1 MDAYGLLFLLI
12 YLCLHRKIYD
22 MQFIDTHTHLYL
34 PEFDQDRDMVIKN
47 AIDHNV
53 QKMLLPNVDS
63 TTIHPLME
71 LVKKY
76 PLNCFPMMGV
86 HPTSVGADYQKELDI
101 VESWLK
107 KEKFMAIG
115 EIGMDLYWDK
125 TFQKQQEEVFHR
137 QLHLAKKYNLPVVIH
152 ARESFDEIF
161 TIIDHEVDERLT
173 GVFHAFTG
181 TVEQANQIIE
191 WGFMMGIGGIVTFKN
206 AGLDN
211 VVRNIDINHI
221 VLETDSPYLAPVPK
235 RGKRNQ
241 SAYIRHIAEKIAL
254 IKEIPVEK
262 VANITTDNAKQLF
275 RL

>member
-1 MDAYGLLFLLI
+1 
-12 YLCLHRKIYD
+12 
-22 MQFIDTHTHLYL
+22 MQFIDTHTHLFL
-34 PEFDQDRDMVIKN
+34 PEFDQDRDQVIKN

-53 QKMLLPNVDS
+53 QKMLLPNVDI
-63 TTIHPLME
+63 TTINPLME
-71 LVKKY
+71 LIQKY
-76 PLNCFPMMGV
+76 PSNCFPMMGV
-86 HPTSVGADYQKELDI
+86 HPTSVRADYEKELDI
-101 VESWLK
+101 VESWLE
-107 KEKFMAIG
+107 KEKFIAIG

-125 TFQKQQEEVFHR
+125 TFQKQQEEVFRR
-137 QLHLAKKYNLPVVIH
+137 QLNLAKKYNLPVVIH

-161 TIIDHEVDERLT
+161 KIIDEEVDDRLT

-206 AGLDN
+206 AGLDK

-221 VLETDSPYLAPVPK
+221 VLETDAPYLAPVPK

-254 IKEIPVEK
+254 IKEISIEK

>member
-1 MDAYGLLFLLI
+1 
-12 YLCLHRKIYD
+12 

-34 PEFDQDRDMVIKN
+34 PEFDQDRDLVIKN
-47 AIDHNV
+47 AMDYNV
-53 QKMLLPNVDS
+53 QKMLLPNIDS
-63 TTIHPLME
+63 TTIHPLMD
-71 LVKKY
+71 LAKKY
-76 PLNCFPMMGV
+76 PSNCFPMIGV
-86 HPTSVGADYQKELDI
+86 HPTSVGANYQKELDI

-107 KEKFMAIG
+107 KEKFIAIG

-125 TFQKQQEEVFHR
+125 TFQKQQEKVFRR
-137 QLHLAKKYNLPVVIH
+137 QLNLAKKYNLPVVIH

-161 TIIDHEVDERLT
+161 KIIDDEVDQRLK

-206 AGLDN
+206 AGLDK

-221 VLETDSPYLAPVPK
+221 VLETDSPYLAPLPK

-254 IKEIPVEK
+254 IKEISIEK

>member
-1 MDAYGLLFLLI
+1 
-12 YLCLHRKIYD
+12 
-22 MQFIDTHTHLYL
+22 MQFIDTHTHLFL
-34 PEFDQDRDMVIKN
+34 PEFDQDRDQVIKN

-63 TTIHPLME
+63 TTINPLME
-71 LVKKY
+71 LIQKY

-86 HPTSVGADYQKELDI
+86 HPTSVRADYEKELDI

-115 EIGMDLYWDK
+115 EIGIDLYWDK
-125 TFQKQQEEVFHR
+125 TFQKQQEEVFRR
-137 QLHLAKKYNLPVVIH
+137 QLNLAKKYNLPVVIH

-161 TIIDHEVDERLT
+161 KIIDHEVDERLT